1 MGVNNPYFPSNV
13 LNTEEALQY
22 LGALSK
28 ATRTQRYAAK
38 TGSPTLTGAEM
49 ADAVVEISG
58 GSTATITTATG
69 PQIIAAMQALD
80 ANADVGSIASFTIVN
95 GNSGTV
101 TLAANA
107 TGVTLVGADVASV
120 LTDTSKP
127 YQIKILTAS
136 TVSITAA

>member
-22 LGALSK
+22 LGALIK
-28 ATRTQRYAAK
+28 AMRTQRYAAK

-49 ADAVVEISG
+49 ADAAVEISG
-58 GSTATITTATG
+58 GATATVTTATG

-80 ANADVGSIASFTIVN
+80 PNADVGSISNFTLVN

-120 LTDTSKP
+120 LTDTSKT
-127 YQIKILTAS
+127 YQIKILTSS
-136 TVSITAA
+136 TVSITAR

>member
-22 LGALSK
+22 LGALIK
-28 ATRTQRYAAK
+28 ALRTQRYTAV
-38 TGSPTLTGAEM
+38 TGSPTLTGAQM
-49 ADAVVEISG
+49 ADAIVEISG
-58 GSTATITTATG
+58 GATATITTATAA
-69 PQIIAAMQALD
+69 QIIAAMQALD
-80 ANADVGSIASFTIVN
+80 ANAGVDSTASFTIVN

-101 TLAANA
+101 TLAAG
-107 TGVTLVGADVASV
+107 TDVTLVGTDVASI

-127 YQIKILTAS
+127 YQIKILTAT

>member
-22 LGALSK
+22 LGALIK
-28 ATRTQRYAAK
+28 ALRTQRYAAV
-38 TGSPTLTGAEM
+38 TGSPTLTGAQM

-69 PQIIAAMQALD
+69 PEIIAAMQALD
-80 ANADVGSIASFTIVN
+80 ANAGVGSIASFTIVN

-101 TLAANA
+101 TLAASV
-107 TGVTLVGADVASV
+107 TGVTLVGTDVASV

-127 YQIKILTAS
+127 YQIKILTTS

>member
-13 LNTEEALQY
+13 LNTEESLQY
-22 LGALSK
+22 LGAFIK
-28 ATRTQRYAAK
+28 AMRTQRYAAV

-101 TLAANA
+101 TLAASV
-107 TGVTLVGADVASV
+107 TGVTLVGTDVASV